1 MTTARRASR
10 LRLRYL
16 IAGTVLAVLWVGH
29 ASEPAWA
36 HALRVGLVLVTVR
49 PLVMLSRRYYARR
62 WSSQARQTRATAT
75 LIAIRVLALAAALV
89 AGTVIERLVT
99 HHSYSVHWLTV
110 LRFALLLATI
120 PVQVRLLRSRAGAAA
135 LGRARWNWVIAAK
148 AALVL
153 AALGAQIGLDDLVGK
168 HADLIVAAALLAT
181 VAFLGPRLHLR
192 LFGAGR
198 LPAPTPPSAEDD
210 RSPGVT
216 AAPKMTGASP

>member
-1 MTTARRASR
+1 MMTADRAWR
-10 LRLRYL
+10 LRVRYL
-16 IAGTVLAVLWVGH
+16 IAGAVLAVLWIGH

-62 WSSQARQTRATAT
+62 WSSQASQTRAIAI
-75 LIAIRVLALAAALV
+75 LIAIRVLALAAALA
-89 AGTVIERLVT
+89 AGTLIERLVA

-120 PVQVRLLRSRAGAAA
+120 PVQVKFLRSRAGAAA
-135 LGRARWNWVIAAK
+135 LGRARWNWLIAAK

-168 HADLIVAAALLAT
+168 RADLIVAAGLLAT
-181 VAFLGPRLHLR
+181 VALLGPRLHRR
-192 LFGAGR
+192 LFGARR
-198 LPAPTPPSAEDD
+198 LPAATPPSAEGD
-210 RSPGVT
+210 RSPDVT
-216 AAPKMTGASP
+216 AASP